1 VRFAQSRLIVA
12 ATFVLL
18 RRTDQYGGNHV
29 QHTSDRVGNIAVVEY
44 ERRVVRGD
52 EAFKF
57 ATRLKK
63 SFSNSLLAVLL
74 AMQTGETGLDLQNGV
89 SNSPPA
95 SDLLT

>member
-1 VRFAQSRLIVA
+1 M
-12 ATFVLL
+12 
-18 RRTDQYGGNHV
+18 
-29 QHTSDRVGNIAVVEY
+29 AVVEY

-57 ATRLKK
+57 ATQLKK